1 MNSKITKLKTSE
13 VTRGFMGKLMLTY
26 FILVVLNLIIT
37 YLLVDKLTYTASIVS
52 TIISTFIFCVMT
64 LGIKSIFEKSQNASI
79 KELIPSLSFF
89 LNSLG
94 INVILSI
101 VIGFFFAFL
110 MIGIFVIF
118 VLALSTTN
126 VIDVLVSSI
135 FILVLILAPIIIFLT
150 NFLSNIMS
158 LARYAVLCEDDTNLI
173 EAISFGFKSVFGNFK
188 YFLLLSL
195 YFTGLMLL
203 AVVTCGLSLI
213 YTMPR
218 TMCVQYQAY
227 IELVANR
234 NKKDEFGMF

>member
-13 VTRGFMGKLMLTY
+13 VTKGFMGKVMLTY

-94 INVILSI
+94 INIILSI

-126 VIDVLVSSI
+126 ILDVLVSSI

-213 YTMPR
+213 YTIPR